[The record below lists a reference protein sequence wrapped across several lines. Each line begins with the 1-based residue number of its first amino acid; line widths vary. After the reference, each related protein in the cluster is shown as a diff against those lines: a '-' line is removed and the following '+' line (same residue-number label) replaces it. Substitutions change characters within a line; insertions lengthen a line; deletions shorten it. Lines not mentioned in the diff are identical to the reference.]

1 VILLIEIDGNKKSG
15 SGTILRLSI
24 SLASILGEE
33 LHIYNI
39 RKRRRLPGLRPQ
51 HLESVLLAAKLC
63 NAKVKGAHL
72 GSEELWFNPSEI
84 IGGKIEAQIGTAGS
98 IPMLLMTILPI
109 CAFAKQKTHIHVDK
123 GGTSVR
129 YSPTIN
135 YLQYILLPT
144 LEKMGLKTGL
154 TIHKYG
160 YYPKGM
166 GEISLVVQPCKKL
179 SPLHLPQFGKKIH
192 TNGLSVCTFLKNR
205 KVADRQA
212 KAATKHLKDHGYD
225 VQIKVV
231 YDSSNPYQKGS
242 SIVLFTQTD
251 CGVLLGTDE
260 IGGLGKSSE
269 IVGNNAAKKLLKEL
283 KAQATVD
290 INLADMLIPYIA
302 LAEGNSIFLTRSMTE
317 HLSTNIWL
325 TQKLL
330 NVNFQI
336 KKSGKL
342 YQIEKRLS

>member
-1 VILLIEIDGNKKSG
+1 
-15 SGTILRLSI
+15 
-24 SLASILGEE
+24 
-33 LHIYNI
+33 
-39 RKRRRLPGLRPQ
+39 
-51 HLESVLLAAKLC
+51 
-63 NAKVKGAHL
+63 
-72 GSEELWFNPSEI
+72 
-84 IGGKIEAQIGTAGS
+84 
-98 IPMLLMTILPI
+98 
-109 CAFAKQKTHIHVDK
+109 
-123 GGTSVR
+123 
-129 YSPTIN
+129 
-135 YLQYILLPT
+135 
-144 LEKMGLKTGL
+144 MGLKTGL

-342 YQIEKRLS
+342 YRIEKRLS

>member
-1 VILLIEIDGNKKSG
+1 MIEIDGNKKSG

-51 HLESVLLAAKLC
+51 HLESVLIAAKLC
-63 NAKVKGAHL
+63 NAKVKGTTL
-72 GSEELWFNPSEI
+72 GSEELWFKPSEI
-84 IGGKIEAQIGTAGS
+84 IGGEIEAQIGTAGS

-109 CAFAKQKTHIHVDK
+109 CAFAKKRTHIHVNN

-135 YLQYILLPT
+135 YLQYILLPM
-144 LEKMGLKTGL
+144 LEKMGLKTQL

-160 YYPKGM
+160 YYPRGM
-166 GEISLVVQPCKKL
+166 GEISLTVQPCKKL
-179 SPLHLPQFGKKIH
+179 SALYLPKFGK
-192 TNGLSVCTFLKNR
+192 TTVTEGFSVCTFLKNR

-212 KAATKHLKDHGYD
+212 KSATQRLRDSGYD

-231 YDSSNPYQKGS
+231 YDSSNPHQKGS

-251 CGVLLGTDE
+251 CGTLLGVDE
-260 IGGLGKSSE
+260 IGERGKSSE
-269 IVGNNAAKKLLKEL
+269 VVGHNAAEKLLNEL
-283 KAQATVD
+283 KAKATVD
-290 INLADMLIPYIA
+290 IHLADMLIPYIA
-302 LAEGNSIFLTRSMTE
+302 LADGNSVFLTRSMTN

-325 TQKLL
+325 TQKIL
-330 NVNFQI
+330 NVKFQV

-342 YQIEKRLS
+342 YRVEKHFS